1 MDKFVVK
8 TPSASSKAKTR
19 LHLDVNITALSLA
32 VTAND
37 RAMKYPPGT
46 FHVDDGM
53 LCRKKRKVE
62 GSFSI

>member
-19 LHLDVNITALSLA
+19 LHLAVNI
-32 VTAND
+32 TAND

-53 LCRKKRKVE
+53 LCPKKRKVE